1 MTPPFQLFEGLYCT
15 PLFFIRPSVITL
27 LRANRHYFE
36 RTIITQFNRGI
47 CDTTN
52 SLGKEYNKIISR
64 LLKHMT
70 MLFQNGKKR
79 LKKKKNQQPKHH
91 SNFPRRIANTLGG
104 GVDGREALWNRPQKL
119 TTVRCVVSF
128 Q

>member
-79 LKKKKNQQPKHH
+79 LKKKKKPTTKTPLKFSKTNCKYTG
-91 SNFPRRIANTLGG
+91 RGG
-104 GVDGREALWNRPQKL
+104 GWERGSLEQTSEADYRQM
-119 TTVRCVVSF
+119 CG
-128 Q
+128 

>member
-27 LRANRHYFE
+27 LRANCHYFE

-79 LKKKKNQQPKHH
+79 LKKKKTNNQ
-91 SNFPRRIANTLGG
+91 NTTQIFQDELQIHWAGG
-104 GVDGREALWNRPQKL
+104 GWERGSLEQTSEADYRQM
-119 TTVRCVVSF
+119 CG
-128 Q
+128 